1 MNLMFRF
8 VYHVFISR
16 FLKPIGLNDTEI
28 VKMRVWPN
36 DIDVNIH
43 LNNGRYL
50 SIMDLGRTR
59 MSIRSGLYHK
69 ALKNGWGFGVVGG
82 VNITYLK
89 SLGLFQSYYLT
100 SKIAG
105 HHDGWIFI
113 EQRFESRGKLV
124 AAALVKVVFL
134 KDKKRLPIEEMITQ
148 LGVDHFG
155 ENKAYLAH
163 LFDSEK
169 EFLKYIKADYP
180 Q

>member
-1 MNLMFRF
+1 MFRF
-8 VYHVFISR
+8 VYQVIVSR
-16 FLKPIGLNDTEI
+16 FLKPIELNDSDR

-69 ALKNGWGFGVVGG
+69 ALKMGWGFGVVGG

-105 HHDGWIFI
+105 HHDGWVFI
-113 EQRFESRGKLV
+113 EQRFESHQELV

-134 KDKKRLPIEEMITQ
+134 KDGKRIPIDEMIKQ

-163 LFDSEK
+163 LFNSEK
-169 EFLKYIKADYP
+169 EFLKYIKDDYP
-180 Q
+180 R